1 MPSFIDIQGQFFG
14 RLKVIE
20 RCVESSKRV
29 RWICQ
34 CSCGE
39 KVAVDGSKLRNGHT
53 QSCGC
58 LQKERASSANK
69 IHGHSSYPN
78 KGRST
83 KEYNTWSLMRK
94 RCESEKCA
102 EYHLYG
108 GRGIYVCERWMN
120 FENFLSDM
128 GQAPSAKHSIDRID
142 FDGPYSPDNCRWADA
157 KTQNRNRR
165 ITVFLTCNGV
175 TKSVG
180 EWSDVTG
187 LDYKLIHAR
196 IKRGLDPVD
205 VLKPVQ
211 QKR

>member
-1 MPSFIDIQGQFFG
+1 
-14 RLKVIE
+14 
-20 RCVESSKRV
+20 
-29 RWICQ
+29 
-34 CSCGE
+34 
-39 KVAVDGSKLRNGHT
+39 
-53 QSCGC
+53 
-58 LQKERASSANK
+58 
-69 IHGHSSYPN
+69 
-78 KGRST
+78 ST